1 MTNFRQLRVWH
12 AAQQLAIHVY
22 RASSRIRGAPA
33 RTLSD
38 QILRA
43 ALSVPTNIVEGNAHS
58 SPKER
63 ARYLGYALASVW
75 EVDAHLQLLSD
86 LELISKQEV
95 DALQEEIVAVRM
107 MLYGLLKKVRTW
119 KPRKT
124 SPDRI

>member
-1 MTNFRQLRVWH
+1 MRG
-12 AAQQLAIHVY
+12 AA
-22 RASSRIRGAPA
+22 SRI
-33 RTLSD
+33 LSD

-75 EVDAHLQLLSD
+75 EVDAHLQLLID
-86 LELISKQEV
+86 LDLISKQES
-95 DALQEEIVAVRM
+95 DALQEEIVAARM

-119 KPRKT
+119 KPSKR
-124 SPDRI
+124 SADRS

>member
-1 MTNFRQLRVWH
+1 MGDFRKLRVWH

-22 RASSRIRGAPA
+22 RATARIRGAA
-33 RTLSD
+33 SRTLSD

-43 ALSVPTNIVEGNAHS
+43 ALSVPTNIVEGDAHS

-63 ARYLGYALASVW
+63 ARYLGYALASLW

-86 LELISKQEV
+86 LELIPSRESE
-95 DALQEEIVAVRM
+95 ALQEEIVAARM

-119 KPRKT
+119 KPRKR
-124 SPDRI
+124 SPDRG